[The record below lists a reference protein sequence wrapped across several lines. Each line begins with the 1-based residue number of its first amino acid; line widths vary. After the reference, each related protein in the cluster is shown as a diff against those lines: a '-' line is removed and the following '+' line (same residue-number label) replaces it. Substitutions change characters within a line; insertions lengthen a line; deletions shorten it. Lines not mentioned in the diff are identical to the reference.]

1 MTKKKKWRRIVSFAL
16 IVVLLFGGYY
26 VYSMFSFVH
35 TIGTNKMFSTGNQ
48 PLNTAKWEG
57 TEPVNILFMGVDRR
71 NPNDRPRSDT
81 MMIASINPTTK
92 KVTLFSIMRDSY
104 VNIPGIGK
112 SKINAAFANGGPELT
127 IDTIS
132 QYLNIPIHF
141 YIATDFE
148 GFAKIIDAIGG
159 VDVNVKENMVHP
171 DDGIYD
177 INLKKGQQHLD
188 GQKALMYVR
197 YRGTPRA
204 DFDRTEHQREM
215 MQIVSKKLESPQYL
229 VKLPS
234 ILKAVEPY
242 TQVSPNM
249 TPDMMTKLLAL
260 MVECRGSGIES
271 VQLPPDN
278 LLSEG
283 WDSAGEQVL
292 NVDVPG
298 VQKFVHDKIGA
309 DATQTAQRNQSNGNG
324 EQSAPPSQQ
333 PQGTNGNSGQQQ
345 QAQGQSA
352 KVLGEYVNVR
362 QKPGTDSNI
371 IGKVSAGGIVT
382 IIEQTGDWD
391 YIQTSDGMYGYI
403 KADLLSPQ

>member
-1 MTKKKKWRRIVSFAL
+1 MTKKKKWMRIVSFAL
-16 IVVLLFGGYY
+16 IVLLLFGGYY

-48 PLNTAKWEG
+48 PLNTAKWQG

-71 NPNDRPRSDT
+71 DPNDRPRSDT

-141 YIATDFE
+141 YVATDFE
-148 GFAKIIDAIGG
+148 GFAKIIDEIGG

-177 INLKKGQQHLD
+177 INLKAGQQHLD

-204 DFDRTEHQREM
+204 DFDRTAHQREM
-215 MQIVSKKLESPQYL
+215 MQLVSKKLESPPML
-229 VKLPS
+229 LKLPS

-242 TQVSPNM
+242 TQVSPNL
-249 TPDMMTKLLAL
+249 TPDVMTKLLAL
-260 MVECRGSGIES
+260 MLECRGSGIDS
-271 VQLPPDN
+271 VQLPPDSA
-278 LLSEG
+278 LSEG

-292 NVDVPG
+292 NVDVPA
-298 VQKFVHDKIGA
+298 VQKLVHDKIGA
-309 DATQTAQRNQSNGNG
+309 DQTQTAQPAQGNGNSG
-324 EQSAPPSQQ
+324 GQQQSQPPQQ
-333 PQGTNGNSGQQQ
+333 PQGNNGGAQQK
-345 QAQGQSA
+345 AQGQSA

-371 IGKVSAGGIVT
+371 IGKVNAGGIVT

-391 YIQTSDGMYGYI
+391 YVQTGDGMYGYI

>member
-1 MTKKKKWRRIVSFAL
+1 
-16 IVVLLFGGYY
+16 
-26 VYSMFSFVH
+26 
-35 TIGTNKMFSTGNQ
+35 
-48 PLNTAKWEG
+48 
-57 TEPVNILFMGVDRR
+57 
-71 NPNDRPRSDT
+71 
-81 MMIASINPTTK
+81 
-92 KVTLFSIMRDSY
+92 
-104 VNIPGIGK
+104 
-112 SKINAAFANGGPELT
+112 
-127 IDTIS
+127 
-132 QYLNIPIHF
+132 
-141 YIATDFE
+141 
-148 GFAKIIDAIGG
+148 
-159 VDVNVKENMVHP
+159 MVHP

-260 MVECRGSGIES
+260 VLECRGSGIDS
-271 VQLPPDN
+271 VQVPPDN

-292 NVDVPG
+292 NIDVPG
-298 VQKFVHDKIGA
+298 VQQFVHDKIGA
-309 DATQTAQRNQSNGNG
+309 DATQTAQLNQSNGNG
-324 EQSAPPSQQ
+324 QQSSQPSQQ
-333 PQGTNGNSGQQQ
+333 PQGSNGNSGQQQ

>member
-1 MTKKKKWRRIVSFAL
+1 MTKKKWMRIVSFAL
-16 IVVLLFGGYY
+16 VVVLLFGGYY
-26 VYSMFSFVH
+26 AYSMFSFMH

-57 TEPVNILFMGVDRR
+57 SEPVNILFMGVDRR
-71 NPNDRPRSDT
+71 DPNDRPRSDT

-92 KVTLFSIMRDSY
+92 KITLFSIMRDSY
-104 VNIPGIGK
+104 VNIPGVGK
-112 SKINAAFANGGPELT
+112 SKLNAAFANGGPELT

-159 VDVNVKENMVHP
+159 VDVNVKENMVHA

-177 INLKKGQQHLD
+177 INLKAGQQHLD
-188 GQKALMYVR
+188 GHKALMYVR

-204 DFDRTEHQREM
+204 DFDRTAHQREM
-215 MQIVSKKLESPQYL
+215 MQIVSKKLETPSML
-229 VKLPS
+229 IKLPT
-234 ILKAVEPY
+234 ILKAIEPY
-242 TQVSPNM
+242 TQVSPNL
-249 TPDMMTKLLAL
+249 TPDVMTKLLAL
-260 MVECRGSGIES
+260 MLECKGSGIDS

-278 LLSEG
+278 ALSEG

-292 NVDVPG
+292 EVDIPA
-298 VQKFVHDKIGA
+298 VQKLVHDKIGA
-309 DATQTAQRNQSNGNG
+309 DQTQQKTEPAQGNGNG
-324 EQSAPPSQQ
+324 NNASQQ
-333 PQGTNGNSGQQQ
+333 PSQGSTGGSSQK
-345 QAQGQSA
+345 AQGQSA
-352 KVLGEYVNVR
+352 TVIGEYVNVR

-371 IGKVSAGGIVT
+371 IGKVSGGGVVT

-391 YIQTSDGMYGYI
+391 YVQTGDGMYGYI